1 MLKCFLGS
9 PSTSLTDIAA
19 RQSLVEFFLR
29 RPHLEADLAQLLTKV
44 DDISRLTQKCLAG
57 RGDPS
62 DLIGIGRTIHTW
74 SKIIAMLDT
83 EKELE
88 KKEQLNY
95 TPEEWRSLDALMSR
109 MHILTELLEAID
121 NALGVDGENVD
132 RNPEELP
139 FEGDN
144 EFENGPTKLA
154 FWKLPVNR
162 WFVRPE

>member
-1 MLKCFLGS
+1 MHFLGS

-62 DLIGIGRTIHTW
+62 DLIAIGRTIHTW
-74 SKIIAMLDT
+74 LKITAMFDT

-88 KKEQLNY
+88 EKEQQNF
-95 TPEEWRSLDALMSR
+95 TPAEWRSLDALMSR

-121 NALGVDGENVD
+121 KALRVDSETVD
-132 RNPEELP
+132 PNLEEMS
-139 FEGDN
+139 FEDDN
-144 EFENGPTKLA
+144 ESENGTTKLA